1 MRQPIRRDSR
11 DAGRNFEMKTR
22 LAKAPEPD
30 PVGHRMPAEDSKA
43 RNRRQQILEAAARHF
58 SARGFHATSM
68 RDVAADVGFL
78 VGSIYYHF
86 DSKDAL
92 FVAVHGAAVD
102 LMTEAVRAALQGVE
116 GPWDRLEAAA
126 AAHCE
131 ALNGDN
137 AFVGVVTPIFPVTV
151 GELRNALAAQRDA
164 YETIFMGLVDA
175 LGLPTDIDRNIF
187 RLHVLSALNGTK
199 FWYRRGGKTPS
210 EIGRQLVRMLR
221 PDP

>member
-1 MRQPIRRDSR
+1 
-11 DAGRNFEMKTR
+11 MKAR
-22 LAKAPEPD
+22 LAKAAETDAPA
-30 PVGHRMPAEDSKA
+30 PAEDKG

-58 SARGFHATSM
+58 SDRGFHATSM
-68 RDVAADVGFL
+68 RDIAADVGFL

-92 FVAVHGAAVD
+92 FVAVHGAAVEM
-102 LMTEAVRAALQGVE
+102 MTAAVHAALIGVD
-116 GPWDRLEAAA
+116 GPWERLEAAA

-151 GELRNALAAQRDA
+151 GELRNALAGQRDA
-164 YETIFMGLVDA
+164 YETMFMALVDA
-175 LGLPTDIDRNIF
+175 LDLDDGIDRNIF
-187 RLHVLSALNGTK
+187 RLHALSALNGTK
-199 FWYRRGGKTPS
+199 FWYRPGGKTPS

-221 PDP
+221 PKTAAH

>member
-1 MRQPIRRDSR
+1 
-11 DAGRNFEMKTR
+11 MKTR
-22 LAKAPEPD
+22 LAKSAEIDPADAP
-30 PVGHRMPAEDSKA
+30 VQTEDGKG

-58 SARGFHATSM
+58 SDRGFHATSM
-68 RDVAADVGFL
+68 RDIAADVGFL

-92 FVAVHGAAVD
+92 VVAVHGAAVD
-102 LMTEAVRAALQGVE
+102 MMTNAVRAALVGIDA
-116 GPWDRLEAAA
+116 PWDRLEAAA

-164 YETIFMGLVDA
+164 YETMFAALIDA
-175 LGLPTDIDRNIF
+175 LELDAAIERNIF
-187 RLHVLSALNGTK
+187 RLHLLSALNGTK
-199 FWYRRGGKTPS
+199 FWYRPGGKTPS
-210 EIGRQLVRMLR
+210 EIGRQLVQMLR
-221 PDP
+221 PARRTD

>member
-1 MRQPIRRDSR
+1 
-11 DAGRNFEMKTR
+11 MKTR
-22 LAKAPEPD
+22 LAKTADSNPPD
-30 PVGHRMPAEDSKA
+30 PPLPAEDTKG
-43 RNRRQQILEAAARHF
+43 RNRRQQVLEAAARHF

-68 RDVAADVGFL
+68 RDIAADVGFL

-92 FVAVHGAAVD
+92 FVAVHGAAVE
-102 LMTEAVRAALQGVE
+102 LMTNAVRAALVDVQA
-116 GPWDRLEAAA
+116 PWDRLEAAA

-164 YETIFMGLVDA
+164 YETIFTALIDA
-175 LGLPTDIDRNIF
+175 LNLAADIDRHIF
-187 RLHVLSALNGTK
+187 RLHLLSALNGTK
-199 FWYRRGGKTPS
+199 FWYRPGGKTPS
-210 EIGRQLVRMLR
+210 EIGRQFVRMLR
-221 PDP
+221 PAATAP

>member
-1 MRQPIRRDSR
+1 
-11 DAGRNFEMKTR
+11 MKTR
-22 LAKAPEPD
+22 LAKSAEIDPADAP
-30 PVGHRMPAEDSKA
+30 VQTEDGKG

-58 SARGFHATSM
+58 SDRGFHATSM
-68 RDVAADVGFL
+68 RDIAADVGFL

-102 LMTEAVRAALQGVE
+102 MMTNAVRAALVGIDA
-116 GPWDRLEAAA
+116 PWDRLEAAA

-164 YETIFMGLVDA
+164 YETMFAALIDA
-175 LGLPTDIDRNIF
+175 LELDAAIERNIF
-187 RLHVLSALNGTK
+187 RLHLLSALNGTK
-199 FWYRRGGKTPS
+199 FWYRPGGKTPS
-210 EIGRQLVRMLR
+210 EIGRQLVQMLR
-221 PDP
+221 PARRTD

>member
-1 MRQPIRRDSR
+1 
-11 DAGRNFEMKTR
+11 MKTR
-22 LAKAPEPD
+22 LAKSAEIDPADAP
-30 PVGHRMPAEDSKA
+30 VQTEDGKG

-58 SARGFHATSM
+58 SDRGFHATSM
-68 RDVAADVGFL
+68 RDIAADVGFL

-102 LMTEAVRAALQGVE
+102 MMTNAVRAALVGIDA
-116 GPWDRLEAAA
+116 PWDRLEAAA

-164 YETIFMGLVDA
+164 YETMFAALIDA
-175 LGLPTDIDRNIF
+175 LELDAAIERNIF
-187 RLHVLSALNGTK
+187 RLHLLSALNCTK
-199 FWYRRGGKTPS
+199 FWYRPGGKTPS
-210 EIGRQLVRMLR
+210 EIGRQLVQMLR
-221 PDP
+221 PARRTD

>member
-1 MRQPIRRDSR
+1 
-11 DAGRNFEMKTR
+11 MKTR
-22 LAKAPEPD
+22 LAKAADTD
-30 PVGHRMPAEDSKA
+30 PPLPVEDTKG

-68 RDVAADVGFL
+68 RDIAADVGFL

-102 LMTEAVRAALQGVE
+102 MMGNAVQAALIDVVA
-116 GPWDRLEAAA
+116 PWDRLEAAA

-164 YETIFMGLVDA
+164 YETMFMALIAELDLDA
-175 LGLPTDIDRNIF
+175 NIDRNIF

-199 FWYRRGGKTPS
+199 FWYRPGGKTPS
-210 EIGRQLVRMLR
+210 EIGRQLVSMLR
-221 PDP
+221 PATAAR

>member
-1 MRQPIRRDSR
+1 MRRFRT
-11 DAGRNFEMKTR
+11 EMKTR
-22 LAKAPEPD
+22 TAKTAEIEP
-30 PVGHRMPAEDSKA
+30 PPTEDTKS

-68 RDVAADVGFL
+68 RDIAADVGFL
-78 VGSIYYHF
+78 VGSIYYYF

-102 LMTEAVRAALQGVE
+102 MMTAAVRAATIGIE
-116 GPWDRLEAAA
+116 EPWDRLEAAA

-151 GELRNALAAQRDA
+151 GALRNALAAQRDA
-164 YETIFMGLVDA
+164 YETIFMELIGGISLAD
-175 LGLPTDIDRNIF
+175 GIGPKIF
-187 RLHVLSALNGTK
+187 RLHLLSALNGTK
-199 FWYRRGGKTPS
+199 FWYRPGGETPS

-221 PDP
+221 TSGPGAAE

>member
-1 MRQPIRRDSR
+1 
-11 DAGRNFEMKTR
+11 MKTR
-22 LAKAPEPD
+22 LAKAADTD
-30 PVGHRMPAEDSKA
+30 PPLPVEDTKG

-68 RDVAADVGFL
+68 RDIAADVGFL

-102 LMTEAVRAALQGVE
+102 MMANAVQAALIDVVA
-116 GPWDRLEAAA
+116 PWDRLEAAA

-164 YETIFMGLVDA
+164 YETMFMALIAELDLDA
-175 LGLPTDIDRNIF
+175 NIDRNIF

-199 FWYRRGGKTPS
+199 FWYRPGGKTPS
-210 EIGRQLVRMLR
+210 EIGRQLVSMLR
-221 PDP
+221 PATAAR

>member
-1 MRQPIRRDSR
+1 MRTRSAKVPDSTA
-11 DAGRNFEMKTR
+11 DSP
-22 LAKAPEPD
+22 APD
-30 PVGHRMPAEDSKA
+30 GG

-58 SARGFHATSM
+58 SERGFHATSM
-68 RDVAADVGFL
+68 RDIAADVGFL

-102 LMTEAVRAALQGVE
+102 MMTAAVRAAIDGVSD
-116 GPWDRLEAAA
+116 PWDRLEAAA

-131 ALNGDN
+131 SLNGEN
-137 AFVGVVTPIFPVTV
+137 AFVGVVTPLFPVTA

-164 YETIFMGLVDA
+164 YETIFAELIDA
-175 LGLPTDIDRNIF
+175 LTLDPALDRKIF

-199 FWYRRGGKTPS
+199 FWYRRGGATPS
-210 EIGRQLVRMLR
+210 EIGRQLIRMLR
-221 PDP
+221 R

>member
-1 MRQPIRRDSR
+1 
-11 DAGRNFEMKTR
+11 MKTR
-22 LAKAPEPD
+22 LAKSAEIDPADAP
-30 PVGHRMPAEDSKA
+30 VQTEDGKG

-58 SARGFHATSM
+58 SDRGFHATSM
-68 RDVAADVGFL
+68 RDIAADVGFL

-102 LMTEAVRAALQGVE
+102 MMTNAVRAALVGIDA
-116 GPWDRLEAAA
+116 PWDRLEAAA

-164 YETIFMGLVDA
+164 YETMFAALIDA
-175 LGLPTDIDRNIF
+175 LELDAAIERNIF
-187 RLHVLSALNGTK
+187 RLHLLSALNGTK
-199 FWYRRGGKTPS
+199 FWYRPGGKTDTYPPGLQS
-210 EIGRQLVRMLR
+210 CRAC
-221 PDP
+221 